1 MLPFYQFCKL
11 RFHKML
17 CSSGASAVLANGK
30 AFCLGTKL
38 LLRHFQSIFLR
49 QMLHNGKV
57 AVLIRLLEGNRHT
70 EASGKAHQLL
80 QGIIQMDIITAAFF
94 HGFLHQMAAV
104 ACGINHRIFRT
115 GGDTALQC
123 CFQCG
128 KMLIIACK
136 A

>member
-1 MLPFYQFCKL
+1 
-11 RFHKML
+11 
-17 CSSGASAVLANGK
+17 
-30 AFCLGTKL
+30 
-38 LLRHFQSIFLR
+38 
-49 QMLHNGKV
+49 MLHNGKV